1 MKKIMFSL
9 FLLFVFS
16 ISSEQVQAA
25 AIPDIQA
32 DQKSFDFSTGTW
44 FLSGNVI
51 ISTDKWT
58 AKADEVK
65 VHPTQLDIVANGN
78 VELNLK
84 NMIIQADRV
93 EFHQNTQLADLS
105 GYVRI
110 SFEGFRATANHGT
123 YHLQTRIANIYG
135 TDEDPASLFP
145 ASGGFLKSQHIY
157 FDIRN
162 SEASFYNPVTFELYK
177 SSASGTG
184 IAGLA
189 GDGSYSV
196 SLEKADFRSVTYH
209 EIPNGQEVETDNLS
223 FSGR

>member
-1 MKKIMFSL
+1 MKKIIFSL
-9 FLLFVFS
+9 FLLFLFS
-16 ISSEQVQAA
+16 IQSEQVQAA
-25 AIPDIQA
+25 AMPDIQA

-51 ISTDKWT
+51 ISTGKWT
-58 AKADEVK
+58 AKANEVK
-65 VHPTQLDIVANGN
+65 VHPTKLDIVANGN
-78 VELNLK
+78 VELGIK

-93 EFHQNTQLADLS
+93 EFHQNSQIADLS

-110 SFEGFRATANHGT
+110 HFAGFSATANHGS
-123 YHLQTRIANIYG
+123 YNLQTRIADIYG
-135 TDEDPASLFP
+135 NDENPASLFP

-157 FDIRN
+157 FDTRN
-162 SEASFYNPVTFELYK
+162 SEASFYNPVTFELYN

-189 GDGSYSV
+189 GDGKYSV
-196 SLEKADFRSVTYH
+196 SSEKADFRSVTYH
-209 EIPNGQEVETDNLS
+209 EIPNGQEIDVDTLS